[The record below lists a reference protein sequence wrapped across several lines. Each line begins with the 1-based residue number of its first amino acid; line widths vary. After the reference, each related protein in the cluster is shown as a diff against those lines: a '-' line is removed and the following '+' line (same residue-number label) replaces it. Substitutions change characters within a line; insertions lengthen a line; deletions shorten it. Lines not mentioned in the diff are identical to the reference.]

1 MIYHR
6 NITIWLALCERVCYT
21 VYMNNTPNKLAKCE
35 GVDCAN
41 LTDIVLCDDC
51 TDKYLYD
58 YELARDDRYE
68 ARLS

>member
-1 MIYHR
+1 
-6 NITIWLALCERVCYT
+6 
-21 VYMNNTPNKLAKCE
+21 MNNTPNKLAKCE